1 MQVGLRSVAS
11 RLFRKSANNVA
22 VIVTGCDSGFGRQI
36 SLQLAEK
43 GATVFSGCFTQVCL
57 VPLFVSRRGLFLLS
71 TLPPLVEHTHRG
83 VNCN

>member
-1 MQVGLRSVAS
+1 MALGG

-57 VPLFVSRRGLFLLS
+57 VPLVCVAAFFLLS
-71 TLPPLVEHTHRG
+71 TLHPSKRRTLLSLGGIE
-83 VNCN
+83 